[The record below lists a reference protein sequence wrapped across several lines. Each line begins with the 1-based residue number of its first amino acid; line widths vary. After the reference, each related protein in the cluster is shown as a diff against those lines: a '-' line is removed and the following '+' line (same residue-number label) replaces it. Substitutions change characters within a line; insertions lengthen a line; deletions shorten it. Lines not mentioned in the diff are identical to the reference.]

1 MNLLHIRQEIDAIDR
16 SLLQLLRR
24 RFLLVSQT
32 TGYKK
37 QVIDAKREA
46 ELRVLWSEE
55 ARQSG
60 LSEEFALRLLDEV
73 LTESHRIQK
82 AA

>member
-1 MNLLHIRQEIDAIDR
+1 MNLLRIRQEIDAIDR

-24 RFLLVSQT
+24 RLLLVTQT

-37 QVIDAKREA
+37 QVADNKREA
-46 ELRVLWSEE
+46 ELRALWVEE

-60 LSEEFALRLLDEV
+60 LSEDFALRLLDDI

-82 AA
+82 NA